1 MQTPSPT
8 ALLLGAATALVL
20 SAPLLAAPRV
30 HIYNWSDYIGENTL
44 AEFQAQTGIVAQ
56 YDVFDANET
65 LEGKLLAGRSGYDVV
80 VPSNHFLGRQIQ
92 AGAFQKLD
100 RSQLPN
106 WDNLDPQLMQQLE
119 RNDPGNQYAVPY
131 LWGTNGIGY
140 NVDKVKAVLGIERI
154 DSWAVLFEPQ
164 NIEKL
169 SACGVA
175 FLDSADEMIPAMLN
189 YLGLDPNSQNPD
201 DYARAEEKL
210 RAIRPHVTYF
220 HSSKYIADLAN
231 GDICVAA
238 GFSGDVLQAADRAE
252 EAGNGVQ
259 IAYSIP
265 REGGN
270 LWFDMLAIPADAK
283 NVREAHQFI
292 NFLLQPA
299 VIATISEHVGYAN
312 PNLKAGPLMD
322 AEVRGNTA
330 IYPPQEVLDRLFVS
344 AQLPANVQRL
354 MTRSWTRI
362 KSGQ

>member
-1 MQTPSPT
+1 MDT
-8 ALLLGAATALVL
+8 
-20 SAPLLAAPRV
+20 
-30 HIYNWSDYIGENTL
+30 
-44 AEFQAQTGIVAQ
+44 
-56 YDVFDANET
+56 
-65 LEGKLLAGRSGYDVV
+65 
-80 VPSNHFLGRQIQ
+80 
-92 AGAFQKLD
+92 
-100 RSQLPN
+100 
-106 WDNLDPQLMQQLE
+106 
-119 RNDPGNQYAVPY
+119 
-131 LWGTNGIGY
+131 
-140 NVDKVKAVLGIERI
+140 I
-154 DSWAVLFEPQ
+154 DSWAVLFEPE
-164 NIEKL
+164 NMKKL
-169 SACGVA
+169 AKCGVA
-175 FLDSADEMIPAMLN
+175 FLDSADEMLPAVLN
-189 YLGLDPNSQNPD
+189 YMGLDPNSTNAK
-201 DYARAEEKL
+201 DYQAAEKKL
-210 RAIRPHVTYF
+210 LAVRPYVTYF
-220 HSSKYIADLAN
+220 HSSKYISDLAN

-238 GFSGDVLQAADRAE
+238 GFSGDVLQAANRAK
-252 EAGNGVQ
+252 EAGNGVR